1 MMPMQMRRK
10 TRNLKMSENLCR
22 TATAEENLP

>member
-10 TRNLKMSENLCR
+10 TRNMEMFENLCR
-22 TATAEENLP
+22 TATAQENLP